1 MAKSK
6 TPKVFTEI
14 KCPHCGN
21 TDVDKMEYVEDVQ
34 STRTLSFKNG
44 TLYYS
49 EESHEDVEFAE
60 NTRLCCKACSKEFPI
75 PEGLPLDMESRY

>member
-1 MAKSK
+1 MSK
-6 TPKVFTEI
+6 TTPKVFTEI

-21 TDVDKMEYVEDVQ
+21 TDVDEMEYVEDVQ

-49 EESHEDVEFAE
+49 EESNEHVEFAE
-60 NTRLCCKACSKEFPI
+60 NARIFCKACNLGFPI
-75 PEGLPLDMESRY
+75 PEGMPVDMESDY